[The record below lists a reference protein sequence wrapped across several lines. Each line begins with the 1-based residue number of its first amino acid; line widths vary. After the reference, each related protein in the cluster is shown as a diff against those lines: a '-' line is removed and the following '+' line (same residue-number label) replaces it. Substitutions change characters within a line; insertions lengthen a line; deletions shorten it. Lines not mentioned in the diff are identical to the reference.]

1 MALIHPYDSSE
12 WLNQQSGDT
21 IENAI
26 DYFFTQRKITEVL
39 EAIDE
44 KTLERKQTKQSY
56 LVNFLA
62 INLPINQFKSVQNLE
77 IDIEIWGDDKY
88 VFKSTVLKKSDEVPH
103 LMLKLRDDKQLFVKL
118 IFKENSKTLRTFISF
133 INIIKRYQ
141 QVPDTK

>member
-39 EAIDE
+39 EVIDE
-44 KTLERKQTKQSY
+44 KTLERKKNKHSY

-103 LMLKLRDDKQLFVKL
+103 LMLKLKDDKQLFVKL
-118 IFKENSKTLRTFISF
+118 IFKEKSKTLRTFINF

-141 QVPDTK
+141 QVPDIK

>member
-26 DYFFTQRKITEVL
+26 DYFFTQRKITEVV
-39 EAIDE
+39 EVIDE
-44 KTLERKQTKQSY
+44 KTLERKQTKHSY

-103 LMLKLRDDKQLFVKL
+103 LMLKLKDDKQLFVKL
-118 IFKENSKTLRTFISF
+118 IFKEKSKTLRTFINF